1 MTQKALSINR
11 EWNTKIVSTEYGEYV
26 KEILSDLKVYGIQ
39 NIV

>member
-26 KEILSDLKVYGIQ
+26 KR
-39 NIV
+39 NIK